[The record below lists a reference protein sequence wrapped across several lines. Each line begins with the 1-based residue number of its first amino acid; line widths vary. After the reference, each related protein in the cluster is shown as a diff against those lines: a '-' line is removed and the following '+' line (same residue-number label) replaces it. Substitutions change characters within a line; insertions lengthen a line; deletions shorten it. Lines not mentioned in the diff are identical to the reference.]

1 MYESPITL
9 INKEI
14 MYDLFINVEMPLI
27 NTLSKMEMNGIK
39 VDKDELIKALK
50 YDRGQYEKGYEDAK
64 AEQKKGEWINDR
76 GLYRCSVCNELWV
89 EWWAVCMEPARMYK
103 EMKYCPKCGAE
114 MKEGVC
120 NG

>member
-14 MYDLFINVEMPLI
+14 QFSLEDEVYKAVEQI
-27 NTLSKMEMNGIK
+27 GIK